1 VGRVPGCCSTRGA
14 ISLSDIYTLRILVST
29 TSYLSRFFVSFR
41 LSWVQANER
50 NERGEVPTIEI
61 VKIGRNLRRLREDR
75 LLTQAELAER
85 AGIALSSLVRIE
97 NDQVDP
103 RFSSIRKLARALEV
117 HPRELTG
124 RPDDA

>member
-1 VGRVPGCCSTRGA
+1 M
-14 ISLSDIYTLRILVST
+14 
-29 TSYLSRFFVSFR
+29 
-41 LSWVQANER
+41 
-50 NERGEVPTIEI
+50 PTIEV
-61 VKIGRNLRRLREDR
+61 VKIGRNLKWLREDR

-103 RFSSIRKLARALEV
+103 RFSSIRKLARALNV

-124 RPDDA
+124 RPGDGS

>member
-1 VGRVPGCCSTRGA
+1 M
-14 ISLSDIYTLRILVST
+14 
-29 TSYLSRFFVSFR
+29 
-41 LSWVQANER
+41 
-50 NERGEVPTIEI
+50 PTIEA
-61 VKIGRNLRRLREDR
+61 VKIGDNLRRLREDR

-103 RFSSIRKLARALEV
+103 RFTSIRKLAQALEV

-124 RPDDA
+124 RPGDA

>member
-1 VGRVPGCCSTRGA
+1 M
-14 ISLSDIYTLRILVST
+14 
-29 TSYLSRFFVSFR
+29 
-41 LSWVQANER
+41 
-50 NERGEVPTIEI
+50 PTIEA
-61 VKIGRNLRRLREDR
+61 VKIGGNLRRLRQDR

-103 RFSSIRKLARALEV
+103 RFTSIRKLAQALEV

-124 RPDDA
+124 RPADG

>member
-1 VGRVPGCCSTRGA
+1 M
-14 ISLSDIYTLRILVST
+14 
-29 TSYLSRFFVSFR
+29 
-41 LSWVQANER
+41 
-50 NERGEVPTIEI
+50 PTIEA
-61 VKIGRNLRRLREDR
+61 VKIGGNLRRLREDR

-103 RFSSIRKLARALEV
+103 RFTSIRKLAQALEV

-124 RPDDA
+124 RPGDA

>member
-1 VGRVPGCCSTRGA
+1 M
-14 ISLSDIYTLRILVST
+14 
-29 TSYLSRFFVSFR
+29 
-41 LSWVQANER
+41 
-50 NERGEVPTIEI
+50 PTIEA
-61 VKIGRNLRRLREDR
+61 VKIGGNLRRLREDR

-103 RFSSIRKLARALEV
+103 RFTSIRKLAQALEV

-124 RPDDA
+124 RPADG